1 MDEADILRKV
11 LKTFIEERRISE
23 ELDAKAKGD
32 DFDIDEFIVEIILIE
47 TASQVSAS

>member
-1 MDEADILRKV
+1 MDEADILRRAI
-11 LKTFIEERRISE
+11 KTLIEARRISE

-32 DFDIDEFIVEIILIE
+32 DFDIDEFIVDIILIE